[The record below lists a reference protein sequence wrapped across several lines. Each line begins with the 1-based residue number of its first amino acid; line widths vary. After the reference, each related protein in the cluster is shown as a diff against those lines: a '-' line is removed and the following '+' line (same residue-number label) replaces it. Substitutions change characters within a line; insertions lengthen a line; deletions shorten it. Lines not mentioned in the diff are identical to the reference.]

1 MLDKM
6 VIRDVI
12 FHTLAS
18 FIFGV
23 WTLWGCHRRV
33 ETSWSGEAPY
43 FYARL

>member
-33 ETSWSGEAPY
+33 ETGRNSK
-43 FYARL
+43 RLHACLS